1 MAAWYRMTKRD
12 GDGALLT
19 FDLQDSGELEWRDIA
34 RHSRIQFSIAF
45 PMNGPEAFDATIK

>member
-1 MAAWYRMTKRD
+1 MTRRD

-45 PMNGPEAFDATIK
+45 PMNGPEAFDVTIK

>member
-1 MAAWYRMTKRD
+1 MTKRD
-12 GDGALLT
+12 GDGALLP

-45 PMNGPEAFDATIK
+45 LINEPEAFDATIK